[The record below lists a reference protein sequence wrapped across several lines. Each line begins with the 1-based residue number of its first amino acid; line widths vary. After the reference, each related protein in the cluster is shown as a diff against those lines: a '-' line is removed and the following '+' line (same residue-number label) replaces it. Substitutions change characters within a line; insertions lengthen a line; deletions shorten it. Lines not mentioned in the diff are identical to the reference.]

1 MTFSQEHANKH
12 PGLQDA
18 FTSMITAIADNQ
30 TLSDWRAII
39 EVFYGQESMQEQD
52 LEQDSEVVED
62 DVSVI
67 DEDADVAV
75 AIRASLEDQS
85 IKKRSAHDAFSSS
98 EHTSQKGCHYGP
110 MTPPEAPDSVFM
122 PERSSRYNAS
132 VTRGRINRKK
142 TLLRSWDA
150 EASLAEHP
158 ERDLEASL

>member
-1 MTFSQEHANKH
+1 MTCSQEHANKH
-12 PGLQDA
+12 PGLQNA

-39 EVFYGQESMQEQD
+39 EVFYGQESMQKQD
-52 LEQDSEVVED
+52 LVQDSEVVED

-85 IKKRSAHDAFSSS
+85 SKKRSAHDAFSSL
-98 EHTSQKGCHYGP
+98 EHTFQKGCHYGP
-110 MTPPEAPDSVFM
+110 MTPPESPLFM
-122 PERSSRYNAS
+122 PERTSGYNAS

-158 ERDLEASL
+158 EQDLEASL